1 MGRIIHGNQSFGY
14 APIVTGEND
23 SPKFGTPVM
32 LAGMVS
38 STIEVEQDTTSIY
51 ADNEVYCK
59 VKGAKVRTAEV
70 AFRYISKEYAEFLG
84 FKLNQNGMLTDTGDF
99 ANHCFFFE
107 TVEEDCT
114 TGTETRTL
122 HYLYNVKG
130 AEPTKETSTDEE
142 EVEAMEL
149 SVEYTASESD
159 FVVDDNGKKC
169 QYGYITRN
177 EQNATVYDTFKQK
190 VLLPTTAII

>member
-70 AFRYISKEYAEFLG
+70 AFRYISKEYRL
-84 FKLNQNGMLTDTGDF
+84 QV
-99 ANHCFFFE
+99 H
-107 TVEEDCT
+107 
-114 TGTETRTL
+114 
-122 HYLYNVKG
+122 
-130 AEPTKETSTDEE
+130 
-142 EVEAMEL
+142 
-149 SVEYTASESD
+149 
-159 FVVDDNGKKC
+159 
-169 QYGYITRN
+169 
-177 EQNATVYDTFKQK
+177 
-190 VLLPTTAII
+190 